1 MYRAKQLGFCAILE
15 FLTLARNK
23 QNEKFEEFCKDT
35 FMMVT
40 TKEGIKISR
49 AKGEN
54 IISLLKKKGEVLT
67 KTKMPTNSEAIGAIT
82 RL

>member
-1 MYRAKQLGFCAILE
+1 
-15 FLTLARNK
+15 
-23 QNEKFEEFCKDT
+23 
-35 FMMVT
+35 MMVT